1 MILARRNTEWLPSI
15 MNEIFNDQFLNRA
28 AVPATNII
36 ENEKDYELQFAVPG
50 MKKEEMKISLNEKYL
65 TVARSKSECGEEKDS
80 KYLRREFGYTEFSQ
94 TYTLPEDAD
103 KTAISAKV
111 ENGILNV
118 VIPKLS
124 PEALQPAMKYI
135 EIE

>member
-1 MILARRNTEWLPSI
+1 MILARRNTEWLPGLI
-15 MNEIFNDQFLNRA
+15 NEIFSGEFLSGA
-28 AVPATNII
+28 APATNII
-36 ENEKDYELQFAVPG
+36 ENETSYELQFAVPG

-65 TVARSKSECGEEKDS
+65 TVARSEPADGKKDDS
-80 KYLRREFGYTEFSQ
+80 KYLRREFGHAEFSQ
-94 TYTLPEDAD
+94 TFTLPEDAD